1 MDQLKM
7 QEMTFREYE
16 DLPEDAARIRT
27 EVFIEEQ
34 GFSGEFDEIDRT
46 AAVHLVLYEK
56 GIPAGV
62 CRIFPALA
70 SESEKE
76 SESESA
82 SEPES
87 ALELKSVEEPVSEI
101 KSETESSTGK
111 KAESE
116 TDSEIKSKDNPR
128 LEGKGG
134 PKGNAQAGSEE
145 KSELERKI
153 ESSAGGGAV
162 WIIGRLAV
170 RKSYRGKGCG
180 SALMRRAEEAVME
193 RGGRKIVLHAQVHAA
208 SFYEKLGYRR
218 AGEVSEIAGCPH
230 VRMEKVPG

>member
-16 DLPEDAARIRT
+16 DLPEDAVRIRT

-34 GFSGEFDEIDRT
+34 GFSSEFDKIDRK

-62 CRIFPALA
+62 CRIFPAMA
-70 SESEKE
+70 SESETGTE
-76 SESESA
+76 SESERSA
-82 SEPES
+82 EP
-87 ALELKSVEEPVSEI
+87 
-101 KSETESSTGK
+101 T
-111 KAESE
+111 
-116 TDSEIKSKDNPR
+116 
-128 LEGKGG
+128 
-134 PKGNAQAGSEE
+134 AGCGD
-145 KSELERKI
+145 I
-153 ESSAGGGAV
+153 

-170 RKSYRGKGCG
+170 RKSYRVKGCG
-180 SALMRRAEEAVME
+180 SSLMRRAEEAVME